1 MMSRL
6 NTEAPSPYSVIPA
19 LYIVAPTTCGICR
32 AAVKSMQHYVPV
44 VYTKS
49 FPGPLLRGFRVEL
62 CTVCHELFQSDPEE
76 LKRRRL
82 DLFEFIHERIT
93 SGKEIPM
100 QIGGELPRR
109 QR

>member
-19 LYIVAPTTCGICR
+19 LHIVAPTTCGLCK
-32 AAVKSMQHYVPV
+32 AAVKPMQHYVPV

-49 FPGPLLRGFRVEL
+49 FPGPLLQGLRVEL
-62 CTVCHELFQSDPEE
+62 CTACHDLVQSDPKE
-76 LKRRRL
+76 LKRRTW

-93 SGKEIPM
+93 SGEELPL